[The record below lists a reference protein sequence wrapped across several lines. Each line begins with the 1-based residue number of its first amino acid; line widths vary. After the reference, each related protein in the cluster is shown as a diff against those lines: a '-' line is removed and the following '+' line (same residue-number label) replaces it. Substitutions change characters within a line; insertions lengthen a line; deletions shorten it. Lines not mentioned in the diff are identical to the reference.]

1 MLDLVKLNAPII
13 LWRLAEQCKR
23 RERCTGWNP
32 QVKYIQRLNS
42 SLLIY
47 HSPKASLLFLT
58 FMFYWNCTVSLT
70 CRQSTCRAASS
81 VPTQPQAASAPL
93 PTIHPTACLQTSLNY
108 NKATAYTCAGWFVSC
123 RPNIPPPQSQQPVS
137 VIKSVKEQQWTG
149 LAYASLFGG
158 RTNFTEIL
166 VLFPIIFFRD
176 FPSRS

>member
-58 FMFYWNCTVSLT
+58 FMFYWNFTVSLT
-70 CRQSTCRAASS
+70 CRQSTRRAASS
-81 VPTQPQAASAPL
+81 FPTQPQAASAPL
-93 PTIHPTACLQTSLNY
+93 PTTHPTACWQTSINY